1 MNAKCRYSHYV
12 RCKSSCSTHGRKS
25 LSPSFRSPGVRR
37 MSQCRVPKD
46 RRKILVSVL
55 PAVYS
60 IWMNACMLRR
70 SRTHRAPGCVCA
82 DHTDVSKSALHT
94 GTPSIRRPFPPKH
107 AELDAPV
114 PALGHAQHA
123 PSQSEFHQELAG
135 QVSRLLRPV
144 SLQEFNQATDKQ
156 SVRAAGILPGPP
168 RAP

>member
-1 MNAKCRYSHYV
+1 
-12 RCKSSCSTHGRKS
+12 
-25 LSPSFRSPGVRR
+25 

-46 RRKILVSVL
+46 RREILVSVL

-70 SRTHRAPGCVCA
+70 CRTHRAPGCVCA
-82 DHTDVSKSALHT
+82 DHTDVPKPALHT
-94 GTPSIRRPFPPKH
+94 GTPAIRRPFPPKH

-114 PALGHAQHA
+114 PALGHAQQA
-123 PSQSEFHQELAG
+123 PSQSEFHQELAD
-135 QVSRLLRPV
+135 QASRLLRPV

-156 SVRAAGILPGPP
+156 SVRAAGILRGPP